1 LPPSYGFLLHGFLLE
16 RPCWLPWSRHG
27 AAGKGQGAE
36 KHLLPFS
43 GPQKEGRAY
52 SGYRVKSLWQ
62 LFFKDLGDGMKVKIG
77 ELARMAGC
85 QTVTIR
91 YYEKEG
97 LLPAPERSGGNYR
110 LYDETQAERLRF
122 IRHCRVHGMSLDE
135 VKSLLAYQENPVAD
149 CSWISALVQRR
160 IEAVD
165 RQIAELASLRD
176 RLERLGQTCSGGP
189 GGCGILKS
197 LGASDGCP
205 FCQSLDGLEGREGP
219 EGRGRSLPDLPRLAE
234 LAESHGCPCSCA
246 AGGRAKG
253 QGQEADSAEPEAEAS
268 AQRVAEPVPAAG
280 SAT

>member
-1 LPPSYGFLLHGFLLE
+1 
-16 RPCWLPWSRHG
+16 
-27 AAGKGQGAE
+27 
-36 KHLLPFS
+36 
-43 GPQKEGRAY
+43 
-52 SGYRVKSLWQ
+52 
-62 LFFKDLGDGMKVKIG
+62 MKVKIG